1 MLLKSDIRRILVDF
15 LRSELLLHQ
24 QGAAGVETEN
34 DNEFF
39 ARLPRAVLKEVFAK
53 VACFFGFE
61 KREFSSLDLM
71 TDYAYA
77 SYLKKHSVVFT
88 TSGRMGIARQSVH
101 TEQMLEEEVYG
112 LKPFFKDCKRI
123 VALVPSNHWYGFVL
137 TVYLPR
143 TLGIEVVTL
152 PADASASWE
161 KLLYA
166 GDWVVSVP
174 LFWNCFLR
182 AGNRFAAGVTAVS
195 SMAPCKD
202 EVINHLFGAGLT
214 NFIEIYGSGETGS
227 MGVRTHAGAAFEL
240 LNFWEVSRRADTPKF
255 KRKSQPEWLLIPD
268 ELAFISDRLI
278 RPLRR
283 KENCVEIAG
292 EKIYPKQIE
301 DILLQHPA
309 VNRCRVRLMRPEE
322 GDQLKAFVVLKEGY
336 TPAHEGIIRS
346 YLLQKLTANQMP
358 RSFTFGAE
366 LPTAAVGK
374 ESDW

>member
-1 MLLKSDIRRILVDF
+1 MLLKSDIRRILIDF
-15 LRSELLLHQ
+15 LRSELSLHQ
-24 QGAAGVETEN
+24 QATGVETEN
-34 DNEFF
+34 DSEFF
-39 ARLPRAVLKEVFAK
+39 ARLPRAVRKEVFAK
-53 VACFFGFE
+53 VARFFGFE
-61 KREFSSLDLM
+61 EREFSSFDLM
-71 TDYAYA
+71 ADYAYA
-77 SYLKKHSVVFT
+77 AYLKKHSVVFT
-88 TSGRMGIARQSVH
+88 TSGRMGLARQCVH

-112 LKPFFKDCKRI
+112 LKPFFQGCKRI
-123 VALVPSNHWYGFVL
+123 VALVPSNYWYGFVL

-143 TLGIEVVTL
+143 MLGIETL
-152 PADASASWE
+152 VLQADASAPWE
-161 KLLYA
+161 KILRE
-166 GDWVVSVP
+166 GDWMIGVP

-182 AGNRFAAGVTAVS
+182 AGNRFVPGVSVVS

-202 EVINHLFGAGLT
+202 DVVNRLFGAGLT
-214 NFIEIYGSGETGS
+214 NFLEIYGSGETGS
-227 MGVRTHAGAAFEL
+227 MGARTHAGAPFEL

-255 KRKSQPEWLLIPD
+255 KRKSQAEWLMVPD

-283 KENCVEIAG
+283 KGNCVEVAG
-292 EKIYPKQIE
+292 EKVYPKQIE

-322 GDQLKAFVVLKEGY
+322 GDELKAFVVLKEGY